1 MNSKILTSKPV
12 WENGISLIRICA
24 GIMIIMF
31 GKEIFDEATMNDYT
45 KFLTDVGFSSPRF
58 MLTLAK
64 LTELI
69 GGAFLIVGLF
79 TRIVVLPLMM
89 TMSTIVWYMSDGNF
103 FNGGTASTFF
113 LLFLLF
119 LFLGSGK
126 FSLDYV
132 FFDKAKINTNK

>member
-12 WENGISLIRICA
+12 WENGISLIRICS

-79 TRIVVLPLMM
+79 TRIVVFPLMM
-89 TMSTIVWYMSDGNF
+89 TMLTIVWYMSDGNF

-119 LFLGSGK
+119 LFFGSGK
-126 FSLDYV
+126 FSLDYL